1 MNTFVVMRYRGFIAL
16 FLLFIYVQPIGAVRE
31 LFKLPL
37 LVEHYFDHQEENS
50 RMDLVGF
57 LVSHYYT
64 EDGTDYDADED
75 SRLPFKSSDQIFSA
89 FSIAVSPPCGS
100 DIVTRP
106 DLIPVR
112 NYVIMDDDN
121 IPSDHLDAIWQPP
134 RHC

>member
-1 MNTFVVMRYRGFIAL
+1 MNTFVTMRYRWVIAV
-16 FLLFIYVQPIGAVRE
+16 FLLFIYIQPAGVIRE

-37 LVEHYFDHQEENS
+37 LIEHYFDHQEEKNG
-50 RMDLVGF
+50 MGLVSF

-89 FSIAVSPPCGS
+89 GSIAVSPPVNS
-100 DIVTRP
+100 DILSRP
-106 DLIPVR
+106 DLSPVR
-112 NYVIMDDDN
+112 NYVIMDDEN
-121 IPSDHLDAIWQPP
+121 IPTDHLDAIWQPP

>member
-1 MNTFVVMRYRGFIAL
+1 MRYRWVITI
-16 FLLFIYVQPIGAVRE
+16 FLLFIYIQPAGVVRE

-37 LVEHYFDHQEENS
+37 LIEHYFDHQEEKNGMGLFS
-50 RMDLVGF
+50 F

-75 SRLPFKSSDQIFSA
+75 SKLPFKSSDQLSSSG
-89 FSIAVSPPCGS
+89 SIAVSPPVIS
-100 DIVTRP
+100 DMLTRP
-106 DLIPVR
+106 DLSPVR
-112 NYVIMDDDN
+112 NYEILDDEN